1 MGQYS
6 FDTIFRALK
15 LDNVESVEASSTK
28 RMPETFPAASLVE
41 FHFAPRAQMPP
52 VTIEWFDGELRP
64 ERPPELDDSR
74 DLSGEDNEGLLFIG
88 DGGKILC
95 GFHGQNPQLLPA
107 SRMQSFHPP
116 AKTLPRSP
124 GHYREF
130 VGACKGGPKPA
141 ANFEFSAPIV
151 EALLLGNI
159 AVRTGKLLRWNAAK
173 FAITNAP
180 EAQQFVNPPHRGTW
194 AT

>member
-1 MGQYS
+1 
-6 FDTIFRALK
+6 
-15 LDNVESVEASSTK
+15 
-28 RMPETFPAASLVE
+28 
-41 FHFAPRAQMPP
+41 
-52 VTIEWFDGELRP
+52 
-64 ERPPELDDSR
+64 
-74 DLSGEDNEGLLFIG
+74 
-88 DGGKILC
+88 
-95 GFHGQNPQLLPA
+95 
-107 SRMQSFHPP
+107 MQSFHPP